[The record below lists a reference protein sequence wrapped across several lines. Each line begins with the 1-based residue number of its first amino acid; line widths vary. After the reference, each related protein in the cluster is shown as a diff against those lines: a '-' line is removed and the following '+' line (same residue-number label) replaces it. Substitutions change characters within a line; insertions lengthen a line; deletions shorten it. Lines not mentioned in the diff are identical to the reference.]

1 MYNIIYS
8 IYIYIIYL
16 YIHNIIYIY
25 IYTIYIYIYIYI
37 NMIYANILYIEIL
50 NVAYNPHHG
59 DEFHRNFLGGG
70 SIFGFQAWF
79 INHP

>member
-1 MYNIIYS
+1 
-8 IYIYIIYL
+8 
-16 YIHNIIYIY
+16 
-25 IYTIYIYIYIYI
+25 
-37 NMIYANILYIEIL
+37 MIYANILYIEIL